1 MGRLVL
7 DDLPRGRP
15 YIVEQRLELA
25 PLQSGVGEQRRHPL
39 RPPAMPPGAVALA
52 LRRAALAAMH
62 AADPLA
68 LDCRLPARPPVAA
81 VRGAARRLRRI
92 APWGAVRETAGAER
106 SVVGHSENQLANS
119 LCSLYV
125 LAHRLSKEPPSC
137 HMPSSPIARLRAICL
152 ALPEAS
158 EKEAWGDP
166 TFRVRDRIFAMEKRG
181 DGRVSLW
188 CKAPE
193 GSQQVLVG
201 ADPERFYVPPYVGH
215 KGWIGMRLDR
225 KPDWNEV
232 AVVVRRSY
240 RLIAPKK
247 LAALVSE

>member
-1 MGRLVL
+1 M
-7 DDLPRGRP
+7 P
-15 YIVEQRLELA
+15 
-25 PLQSGVGEQRRHPL
+25 QSP
-39 RPPAMPPGAVALA
+39 
-52 LRRAALAAMH
+52 
-62 AADPLA
+62 
-68 LDCRLPARPPVAA
+68 
-81 VRGAARRLRRI
+81 
-92 APWGAVRETAGAER
+92 T
-106 SVVGHSENQLANS
+106 
-119 LCSLYV
+119 
-125 LAHRLSKEPPSC
+125 
-137 HMPSSPIARLRAICL
+137 ARLRAICL
-152 ALPEAS
+152 ALPETT

-181 DGRVSLW
+181 DGRVALW

-193 GSQQVLVG
+193 GSQMVLVG

-247 LAALVSE
+247 LAAQVEA